1 MADDTQPERGL
12 VLLNEW
18 HVGLMVQSAMSPD
31 EAVRCAR
38 GSKSRSCLGELLS
51 ARSWVQAST
60 WTSTADDVA
69 LERFQE
75 CP

>member
-31 EAVRCAR
+31 EADQVRAR
-38 GSKSRSCLGELLS
+38 VEESLLS
-51 ARSWVQAST
+51 WRAAVSAQLGASIYV
-60 WTSTADDVA
+60 DVDS
-69 LERFQE
+69 
-75 CP
+75 